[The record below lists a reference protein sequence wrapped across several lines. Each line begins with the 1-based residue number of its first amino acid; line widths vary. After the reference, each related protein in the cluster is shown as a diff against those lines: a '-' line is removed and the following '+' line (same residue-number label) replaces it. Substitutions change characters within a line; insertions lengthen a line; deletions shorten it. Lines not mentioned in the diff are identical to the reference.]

1 MDLFCLTHDNLGHF
15 GFDKL
20 YASLRELYYWPNMW
34 QDLLKAYIPSCVNCQ
49 CNKDT
54 TSKPTDPL
62 HPLPFIGPLSIDDGF
77 DSIVTITNRLRS
89 DIRIAATHTNIT
101 TEHFA
106 PQFFNVWYCENGL
119 PLNIISDRDKI
130 FVSKFW
136 KVLHVLTGVKL
147 KVSSVYHLETD
158 SSSEWSNK
166 TEQVLRYHIDRY
178 QKG

>member
-1 MDLFCLTHDNLGHF
+1 M
-15 GFDKL
+15 
-20 YASLRELYYWPNMW
+20 R
-34 QDLLKAYIPSCVNCQ
+34 QDLLKAYIPSCVDCQ

-62 HPLPFIGPLSIDDGF
+62 HPLPIPDQRGDSIAIDFIGPLPIDDGF
-77 DSIVTITNRLRS
+77 DSIVTITNRLGS
-89 DIRIAATHTNIT
+89 DICIAATHTNIT

-106 PQFFNVWYCENGL
+106 AQFFNVWYCENSL
-119 PLNIISDRDKI
+119 PLNIISDHDKI

-147 KVSSVYHLETD
+147 KVSSVYHPETD
-158 SSSEWSNK
+158 GSSEWSNK
-166 TEQVLRYHIDRY
+166 TEQVLCYHVDCY